1 MGYVT
6 ESFIKSK
13 SAVIFI
19 IVRPMF
25 VEKSSNFNRNPQ
37 DQEPGMEQKI
47 SPCRFHN
54 EFKLV
59 ALICTNDHQKAAWF
73 EGNFCGS
80 TSLYR

>member
-54 EFKLV
+54 
-59 ALICTNDHQKAAWF
+59 
-73 EGNFCGS
+73 
-80 TSLYR
+80 